1 MAFLFLDDN
10 EAESL
15 LNAAREGQAAK
26 LELIE
31 NIEKNL
37 NDAGADMSANL
48 DSGYYDVIETSGDY
62 YDISDLRHFQAEH
75 ARTSRLIDEVEKRL
89 TFSLVDDKSVPMF

>member
-10 EAESL
+10 EAEGL
-15 LNAAREGQAAK
+15 LAAAREGQAAK

-37 NDAGADMSANL
+37 NSPWASVE
-48 DSGYYDVIETSGDY
+48 YDVT
-62 YDISDLRHFQAEH
+62 DLRHLQADYG
-75 ARTSRLIDEVEKRL
+75 RTSRLINEIEKRS

>member
-15 LNAAREGQAAK
+15 LAAAREGQAAK

-31 NIEKNL
+31 NIEES
-37 NDAGADMSANL
+37 DD
-48 DSGYYDVIETSGDY
+48 YDTT
-62 YDISDLRHFQAEH
+62 DLRHFQAEH
-75 ARTSRLIDEVEKRL
+75 ARTARLIDEIEKRL
-89 TFSLVDDKSVPMF
+89 TFSLVDAPSVPKFGV

>member
-10 EAESL
+10 EAEGL
-15 LNAAREGQAAK
+15 LAAAREGQAAR

-31 NIEKNL
+31 NIEQ
-37 NDAGADMSANL
+37 
-48 DSGYYDVIETSGDY
+48 YDE
-62 YDISDLRHFQAEH
+62 YDTTDLRHFQAEH
-75 ARTSRLIDEVEKRL
+75 ARTARLIEEIEKRL

>member
-10 EAESL
+10 EADCL
-15 LNAAREGQAAK
+15 LAAAREGQAAK

-31 NIEKNL
+31 NIEQNL
-37 NDAGADMSANL
+37 SSPWAS
-48 DSGYYDVIETSGDY
+48 YE
-62 YDISDLRHFQAEH
+62 YDITDLRHFQAEH
-75 ARTSRLIDEVEKRL
+75 ARTARLIDEIEKRL

>member
-31 NIEKNL
+31 KIEEGL
-37 NDAGADMSANL
+37 NESF
-48 DSGYYDVIETSGDY
+48 SGVDEDYYDV
-62 YDISDLRHFQAEH
+62 SDLRHFQAEH
-75 ARTSRLIDEVEKRL
+75 ARTARLIEEIEKRL

>member
-10 EAESL
+10 EAEGL
-15 LNAAREGQAAK
+15 LTAAREGQAAR

-31 NIEKNL
+31 NIEQ
-37 NDAGADMSANL
+37 
-48 DSGYYDVIETSGDY
+48 YDE
-62 YDISDLRHFQAEH
+62 YDTTDLRHFQAEH
-75 ARTSRLIDEVEKRL
+75 ARTARLIDEIEKRV

>member
-15 LNAAREGQAAK
+15 LAAAREGQAAK

-31 NIEKNL
+31 NIEES
-37 NDAGADMSANL
+37 DD
-48 DSGYYDVIETSGDY
+48 YDTT
-62 YDISDLRHFQAEH
+62 DLRHFQTEH
-75 ARTSRLIDEVEKRL
+75 ARTARLIDEIEKRL
-89 TFSLVDDKSVPMF
+89 TFSLVDAPSVPKFGV

>member
-10 EAESL
+10 EAEGL
-15 LNAAREGQAAK
+15 LAAAREGQAAK

-31 NIEKNL
+31 NIEQNL
-37 NDAGADMSANL
+37 SSPWASD
-48 DSGYYDVIETSGDY
+48 E
-62 YDISDLRHFQAEH
+62 YDITDLRHFQAEH

>member
-15 LNAAREGQAAK
+15 LVAAREGQAAK

-31 NIEKNL
+31 NIEES
-37 NDAGADMSANL
+37 DD
-48 DSGYYDVIETSGDY
+48 YDVT
-62 YDISDLRHFQAEH
+62 DLRHFQAEH
-75 ARTSRLIDEVEKRL
+75 ARTARLIDEIEKRL
-89 TFSLVDDKSVPMF
+89 TFSLVDAPSVPKFGV

>member
-15 LNAAREGQAAK
+15 LAAAREGQAAK

-31 NIEKNL
+31 NIEKN
-37 NDAGADMSANL
+37 
-48 DSGYYDVIETSGDY
+48 IIH
-62 YDISDLRHFQAEH
+62 ISFFV
-75 ARTSRLIDEVEKRL
+75 SRV
-89 TFSLVDDKSVPMF
+89 